1 VCPFVFHFAL
11 GALHFWQGALFKHM
25 VLKCRAK
32 ADVNPKDGETR
43 VRCHVL
49 SAYPANYASESKS
62 LLDEI
67 STYDGAA
74 DVAMVA

>member
-1 VCPFVFHFAL
+1 
-11 GALHFWQGALFKHM
+11 M